1 MSIKKPDCRL
11 AVGDR
16 NGLLYLFSIVFY
28 VYPLLANNQLMRYSL
43 LKHCVINE
51 VKKFQTLEEFNK
63 FKPLR
68 GQSF

>member
-51 VKKFQTLEEFNK
+51 VKI
-63 FKPLR
+63 FKL
-68 GQSF
+68 